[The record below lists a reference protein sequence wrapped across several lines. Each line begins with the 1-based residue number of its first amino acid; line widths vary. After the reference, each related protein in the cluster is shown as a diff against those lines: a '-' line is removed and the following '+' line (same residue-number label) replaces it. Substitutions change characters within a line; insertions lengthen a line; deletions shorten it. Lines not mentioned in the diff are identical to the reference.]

1 MRRQPLF
8 FAAALLLPCAALAL
22 CALAL
27 APRAAGQSATN
38 VNVNMNRNTRG
49 NVNSSAAEGVPPSG
63 TTTLN
68 LNTNSSA
75 ATPRP
80 SPPAATPP
88 AVRWSRVASVEGFLR
103 SSPVKLRASADAR
116 AADVEEVEANDYP
129 PVELLETAGEFVRVR
144 FETGGGEG
152 RKGKVVE
159 GWAVWGDVMPHTT
172 ALILDA
178 RTGRVTGRTALGPG
192 IDAVSFSPDGK
203 RALFHGQW
211 SPHVYEADASHLAP
225 TRRLS
230 MEGEGGFNA
239 PVYVGSGHE
248 LLAPFWS
255 SAPAGDGGGQKLY
268 VARVDGGGG
277 VSAAPFPRAPSGAE
291 PSRVAFAPDGR
302 TGFAFYVEPFDDEED
317 VEEPADGAERG
328 TPVAVFDPL
337 TMQHLRRF
345 HLPGPGLSFDA
356 SSMAMNADGSLF
368 YVIDQT
374 GQRLVVV
381 ETQAGGVVREVSL
394 AGDETRL
401 FSLARDRVD
410 ASGPLL
416 VNYWVAAED
425 HGDAG
430 TLRLDG
436 GLAAEADAGPRFT
449 VEAGGARYGV
459 DEAGTRLLILDADG
473 RVLRARDIPRREE
486 DMQTPVG
493 LFATPDGS
501 RLIILLSVPEHD
513 C

>member
-1 MRRQPLF
+1 MRRQPIFL
-8 FAAALLLPCAALAL
+8 AAALLLPCAALAL

-38 VNVNMNRNTRG
+38 VNGNMNRNPRG
-49 NVNSSAAEGVPPSG
+49 SVNSSAEGVPPSG
-63 TTTLN
+63 TTTIN
-68 LNTNSSA
+68 LNTNSSVA
-75 ATPRP
+75 APRP
-80 SPPAATPP
+80 SPPATQPAAPP
-88 AVRWSRVASVEGFLR
+88 PVVRWSRVASVEGFLR
-103 SSPVKLRASADAR
+103 SSPVKLRARADAR
-116 AADVEEVEANDYP
+116 AAEVEEVEANDYP

-152 RKGKVVE
+152 RKGKMVE

-192 IDAVSFSPDGK
+192 IDSVSFSPDGK

-211 SPHVYEADASHLAP
+211 ARNVYEADVSDLAP

-230 MEGEGGFNA
+230 MEGEGGFNSA
-239 PVYVGSGHE
+239 VYVGSGHE

-255 SAPAGDGGGQKLY
+255 SAPAEEGGGQKLY
-268 VARVDGGGG
+268 IARVDGGA

-302 TGFAFYVEPFDDEED
+302 TGFAFYVEPFGDEE
-317 VEEPADGAERG
+317 ESADGAERG

-337 TMQHLRRF
+337 TMQPLRRF
-345 HLPGPGLSFDA
+345 HLPDPGLTFDA

-394 AGDETRL
+394 AADETRL
-401 FSLARDRVD
+401 FALARDRVD

-436 GLAAEADAGPRFT
+436 GRAVEAEAGHRFT

-459 DEAGTRLLILDADG
+459 DEAGTQLFTFDADG
-473 RVLRARDIPRREE
+473 RVIQTRDIPRREE
-486 DMQTPVG
+486 DMQAPVG
-493 LFATPDGS
+493 LFATPDGA
-501 RLIILLSVPEHD
+501 RLVILLSVPEHG